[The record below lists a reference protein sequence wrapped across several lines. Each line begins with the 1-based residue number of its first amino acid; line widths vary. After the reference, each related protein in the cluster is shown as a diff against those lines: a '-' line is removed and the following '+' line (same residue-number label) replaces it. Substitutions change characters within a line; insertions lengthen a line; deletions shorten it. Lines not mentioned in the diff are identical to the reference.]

1 MLIRNVLFIE
11 QLKESHLTQFIYLS
25 DMVRYLFCLSIV
37 LSAFACSTNQVV
49 SLASDLTLYH
59 GGPIL
64 TMEGDAPSYVE
75 SVVFSNDAI
84 LFAGDIKTAQQSYPN
99 AASLDLE
106 GKVIMPGFIE
116 PHVHP
121 SIASTVLPNE
131 IIAPHDWS
139 LPSGVQKGVKTKSA
153 YRQRLTKALEGHSKD
168 QIFLTW
174 GYHQLWHGALSRQE
188 LNQLVGDQ
196 PVGIIHRSFHE
207 FYVND
212 AAIKLLGLQEQ
223 DYVQHP
229 QVNWD
234 KGHFYEGGWMAVVP
248 KIAPALFNPMKLSKG
263 MATMRQLVLDNGI
276 TTIAEPGFPSTNF
289 FFEYGLYKQA
299 LEAAPFDVFLIPN
312 GTRLYHSQGGNQEA
326 LSFVDSIQMYNTR
339 QLKFLP
345 KQIKL
350 FADGAIYS
358 QLMQMKEGYTDGHE
372 GEWMTPLQLL
382 ENQIKFYWSNNYK
395 IHVHANGDLGIQEL
409 IDMVD
414 PLYKEKP
421 YDHRFTLHHMGY
433 FTSDQAD
440 QMADLKME
448 ASVNPFYLWALS
460 DKYSEFGLG
469 EERSESLVRTN
480 SLVERDIPI
489 SFHSDFSMAPLS
501 PLTLAWVA
509 VNRVTAGGNKVS
521 QEERV
526 SPYQAMRAI
535 TIDAARTLNLEESI
549 GSIKVGKR
557 ANFVILQSDPLKVEP
572 MAIKDVKVVGTVFN
586 GEDVSHLG
594 FKRR

>member
-1 MLIRNVLFIE
+1 MRLLLFVYCVICLCVACDSSMKS
-11 QLKESHLTQFIYLS
+11 QITVDPS
-25 DMVRYLFCLSIV
+25 DTATI
-37 LSAFACSTNQVV
+37 
-49 SLASDLTLYH
+49 YH
-59 GGPIL
+59 GGEIL
-64 TMEGDAPSYVE
+64 TMDGSAPDYIE
-75 SVVFSNDAI
+75 SVVIDDGTI
-84 LFAGDIKTAQQSYPN
+84 VYTGDLNGAKNTYVN
-99 AASLDLE
+99 ASTIDLL
-106 GKVIMPGFIE
+106 GKVMMPGFIE

-121 SIASTVLPNE
+121 SIASTVLPNT
-131 IIAPHDWS
+131 IIAPHDWA
-139 LPSGVQKGVKTKSA
+139 LPSGIQKGVKTKSE
-153 YRQRLTKALEGHSKD
+153 YRKRLTDALKGQKKD
-168 QIFLTW
+168 EMFLTW
-174 GYHQLWHGALSRQE
+174 GYHQLWHGELSRQE
-188 LNQLVGDQ
+188 LNDLAGDQ

-212 AAIKLLGLQEQ
+212 AAIKLLGLQE
-223 DYVQHP
+223 DDFAQHP
-229 QVNWD
+229 QVNWA

-248 KIAPALFNPMKLSKG
+248 KIGPVLFNPVKLGEG
-263 MATMRQLVLDNGI
+263 MAMMTQLVLDNGI
-276 TTIAEPGFPSTNF
+276 TTIAEPGFPSTSF

-299 LEAAPFDVFLIPN
+299 LEASPFDVFLIPN
-312 GTRLYHSQGGNQEA
+312 GTRLYHGQGGNEEA
-326 LSFVDSIQMYNTR
+326 LSFIDSLENHNAGNLR
-339 QLKFLP
+339 FLP

-382 ENQIKFYWSNNYK
+382 ENQIQFYWDNDYK

-409 IDMVD
+409 IDMVE
-414 PLYKEKP
+414 PLYDEKP

-440 QMADLKME
+440 QMASLKME

-469 EERSESLVRTN
+469 EERAESLVRIN
-480 SLVERDIPI
+480 SLAERDIPI

-526 SPYQAMRAI
+526 TPYQAMRAI
-535 TIDAARTLNLEESI
+535 TIDAARTLDLEESI
-549 GSIKVGKR
+549 GSIEVGKR
-557 ANFVILQSDPLKVEP
+557 ANFVILESDPLKVDP
-572 MAIKDVKVVGTVFN
+572 MEIKDVQVFGTVFDGQTSN
-586 GEDVSHLG
+586 
-594 FKRR
+594 